1 MGCTESSKH
10 EFVLFPKVTT
20 WTGKGEENN
29 WNDFRNWDNG
39 VPGYCTNVI
48 IPNGSIDVSQTTL
61 LDHYPLLI
69 RPTVDSLNIVGNY
82 TKNQSNL
89 NLQKEKQNDGY
100 FSLRPA
106 CDTITFKM
114 GGGVARTNYLNY
126 RFAEVDLDVKPGRWY
141 TVSAP
146 LRAMYSG
153 DYFVEG
159 SVKRQ
164 NPAVYMM
171 KYNTTNPQTKE
182 SPAEVTGDFSNPFNT
197 LTEEL
202 TPGLGYAI
210 GVYEGE
216 GLDAKLQ
223 SFRFPKDSTSYSM
236 WNYHGVYL
244 GQTKTIER
252 TGLGRF
258 TYEQRMSMDGNLPLN
273 RDIAGFEVVVKDDQ
287 GSYKTALL
295 GNPFMS
301 HLDFRQFR
309 IANPSIT
316 GGYYIWTDNETFEA
330 YNPGVFSS
338 DPYLIAPMQSF
349 IVEKSGQISNLQF
362 DFAMSTTTSDI
373 TLRSTRS
380 MEDATLRVDVL
391 RDQVP
396 QSNVRLRYVPFEENR
411 YQARKDMWTLFS
423 EENREPAVLYALLD
437 GKATSIRT
445 LGDLSKPIELGIR
458 TDVKGKLT
466 LRLSGMETFD
476 TFQDIY
482 LQDTFTGTLQNMREN
497 PEYTFE
503 NQTGL
508 VEGRLFLRIGE
519 IEEDDMPDSDIR
531 IIAGKGKIIAS
542 SPVDDPIESVKIYA
556 LSGRLIYNKQA
567 IRQSSVSLNVLIP
580 EQVAL
585 VTVTTRDR
593 QKTEKVIVR

>member
-141 TVSAP
+141 TASAP

>member
-1 MGCTESSKH
+1 
-10 EFVLFPKVTT
+10 
-20 WTGKGEENN
+20 
-29 WNDFRNWDNG
+29 
-39 VPGYCTNVI
+39 
-48 IPNGSIDVSQTTL
+48 
-61 LDHYPLLI
+61 
-69 RPTVDSLNIVGNY
+69 
-82 TKNQSNL
+82 
-89 NLQKEKQNDGY
+89 
-100 FSLRPA
+100 
-106 CDTITFKM
+106 
-114 GGGVARTNYLNY
+114 
-126 RFAEVDLDVKPGRWY
+126 
-141 TVSAP
+141 
-146 LRAMYSG
+146 
-153 DYFVEG
+153 
-159 SVKRQ
+159 
-164 NPAVYMM
+164 MM

-244 GQTKTIER
+244 GQTKTIDR

-362 DFAMSTTTSDI
+362 DFMMSTATSDI

-508 VEGRLFLRIGE
+508 VDGRLFLRIGE